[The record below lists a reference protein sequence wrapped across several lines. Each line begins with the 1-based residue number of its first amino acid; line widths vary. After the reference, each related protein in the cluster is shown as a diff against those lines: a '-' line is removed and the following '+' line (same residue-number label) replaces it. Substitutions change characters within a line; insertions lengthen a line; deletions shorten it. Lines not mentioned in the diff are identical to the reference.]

1 MNTSLEVANYT
12 HPFLADSQPHWY
24 AVQTR
29 SRHERIVCQHLT
41 MRGFSLYLPTIVETH
56 VWSDRR
62 KKVEVPLFTGYVFVR
77 LVAHNEWRVQV
88 LRTPGVVRF
97 VGCAPEGS
105 AIPDEQIASVRTV
118 VERNMACVSHPFLK
132 VGQRV
137 RVCGGALEGV
147 EGIFVKHNGSDTLVI
162 SVDAIQ
168 RSLSVSIQGYDVEAF

>member
-1 MNTSLEVANYT
+1 MLLETANYT
-12 HPFLADSQPHWY
+12 HSFLADSQPNWY

-29 SRHERIVCQHLT
+29 SRHERIVCQHLM

-62 KKVEVPLFTGYVFVR
+62 KKVEVPLFPGYVFVR
-77 LVAHNEWRVQV
+77 LIAHNEWRVQV

-105 AIPDEQIASVRTV
+105 AIPEEQIASVRTV
-118 VERNMACVSHPFLK
+118 VERNMDCVSHPFLK

-168 RSLSVSIQGYDVEAF
+168 RSLSVSIQGYDLEVL